1 MVSENR
7 GIVKYIIL
15 SFITLG
21 IYAWWYTHKLAQ
33 DMNVVCEGDG
43 ENTPGL
49 LAYMLLSMVTLG
61 LYSYW
66 WQYKIGNRLQANA
79 GRYGLTF
86 RESGTTILLWD
97 IFGVVLCGIGPFVA
111 MWIIMKNM
119 NAMARAYNGRLGL
132 NLGGSDSGGQGPGGT
147 QLPGFHA
154 VATPAE
160 ARPRRTT
167 SRRARPPRPGR

>member
-1 MVSENR
+1 MKGVSLVSENR
-7 GIVKYIIL
+7 GIIKYIIL

-132 NLGGSDSGGQGPGGT
+132 N
-147 QLPGFHA
+147 
-154 VATPAE
+154 
-160 ARPRRTT
+160 
-167 SRRARPPRPGR
+167 

>member
-1 MVSENR
+1 MKGITLVSENR
-7 GIVKYIIL
+7 GIIKYIIL

-21 IYAWWYTHKLAQ
+21 IYAWWYTYKLAQ

-49 LAYMLLSMVTLG
+49 LAYVLLSMVSLG

-86 RESGTTILLWD
+86 QESGTTILLWD
-97 IFGVVLCGIGPFVA
+97 IFGIVLCGIGPFVA

-119 NAMARAYNGRLGL
+119 NAMARAYNGRLRL
-132 NLGGSDSGGQGPGGT
+132 N
-147 QLPGFHA
+147 
-154 VATPAE
+154 
-160 ARPRRTT
+160 
-167 SRRARPPRPGR
+167 

>member
-1 MVSENR
+1 MKGITLVSENR
-7 GIVKYIIL
+7 GIIKYIIL

-21 IYAWWYTHKLAQ
+21 IYAWWYTYKLAQ
-33 DMNVVCEGDG
+33 DMNVVCEGDD

-49 LAYMLLSMVTLG
+49 LAYVLLSMVTLG

-86 RESGTTILLWD
+86 QESGTTILPWD

-119 NAMARAYNGRLGL
+119 NAMARTHNGRFGL
-132 NLGGSDSGGQGPGGT
+132 N
-147 QLPGFHA
+147 
-154 VATPAE
+154 
-160 ARPRRTT
+160 
-167 SRRARPPRPGR
+167 